1 MYIESG
7 DLPRANVSPDRR
19 LLPFSRE
26 MGISVPSVG
35 AKAENHKVRFADGK
49 SMLQDIQP
57 RRFDNTFRQKEPSD
71 RDYALAMRGGDVLL
85 REHAEHDRIPLV
97 GDVKAA
103 QTGAGP
109 EFVFLFS
116 VDDVSFFL
124 AVGDVAPPP
133 GYAYVDA
140 RVFRQ
145 MEPVW
150 LAFAGATATH
160 LGSWYAKN
168 RFCGTCATAMMHKA
182 DERAMLCPGCGAVVY
197 PTISPAVI
205 VGVTDGDRLLVTRY
219 ANRPGSR
226 GIALVAGFMEIGE
239 TLEETVRREVMEEV
253 GVRVGEVRYY
263 KSQPWA
269 FSCSMLVGFFAEL
282 DGSPEL
288 TVDTGELEDA
298 EWIERKDIPPV
309 QSTISLTATM
319 IEAFRT
325 GEVR

>member
-1 MYIESG
+1 
-7 DLPRANVSPDRR
+7 
-19 LLPFSRE
+19 
-26 MGISVPSVG
+26 
-35 AKAENHKVRFADGK
+35 
-49 SMLQDIQP
+49 MLQDIQP

-85 REHAEHDRIPLV
+85 RENAETDRIPLV
-97 GDVKAA
+97 GKLKAA
-103 QTGAGP
+103 LPGAGQ
-109 EFVFLFS
+109 EFVYLFS
-116 VDDVSFFL
+116 MDDVSFFL
-124 AVGDVAPPP
+124 AVGDIDAPQ
-133 GYAYVDA
+133 GYGYVDA

-145 MEPVW
+145 MEPAW

-160 LGSWYAKN
+160 LGSWYARN
-168 RFCGTCATAMMHKA
+168 RFCGTCATPMAHKM
-182 DERAMLCPGCGAVVY
+182 DERAVVCPGCGAVVY

-226 GIALVAGFMEIGE
+226 GMALVAGFMEIGE

-253 GVRVGEVRYY
+253 GVRVGDIRYY

-282 DGSPEL
+282 DGPPEL
-288 TVDTGELEDA
+288 TVDTNELEDA
-298 EWIERKDIPPV
+298 EWVERSDIPPV
-309 QSTISLTATM
+309 ESTISLTATM
-319 IEAFRT
+319 IETFRT